1 MSGHSS
7 HSGPGHETTDVTFN
21 QGIWLIPLSMILLIT
36 YVLVCLFGAT
46 SSLSREMARKQTMGA
61 EAGHEA
67 LAAFRAH
74 EDSSMHEYG
83 WMDKDKGMVK
93 IPIEHAM
100 EMMAK
105 EAAQTK
111 AP

>member
-7 HSGPGHETTDVTFN
+7 HGPGHEKTDVTFN
-21 QGIWLIPLSMILLIT
+21 KGIWLIPLSMILLLT
-36 YVLVCLFGAT
+36 YVGVCLFGAT

-61 EAGHEA
+61 EAGHAQLTGLRE
-67 LAAFRAH
+67 H
-74 EDSSMHEYG
+74 EDSTMHEYG